1 MRAFEIKLNGK
12 KVSVAGMEQGLL
24 LFSIACSE
32 NRQGR
37 GDIGLSMTVMAHNL
51 ETVRWEQRTLQ
62 LDDEVRIRIVE
73 VDTVD
78 NFEVLQPAPRDSRKY
93 EKAYVRRM
101 AKEFGWT
108 IEKRRQKKSR

>member
-12 KVSVAGMEQGLL
+12 KLSLAGMGQGML

-37 GDIGLSMTVMAHNL
+37 GDIGLSMTGMALNL
-51 ETVRWEQRTLQ
+51 ETVGWEHRTLKI
-62 LDDEVRIRIVE
+62 DDRVEVRIVE
-73 VDTVD
+73 VGAADKP
-78 NFEVLQPAPRDSRKY
+78 EVMQPAPRDERKY

-108 IEKRRQKKSR
+108 IEKRKQKKAR